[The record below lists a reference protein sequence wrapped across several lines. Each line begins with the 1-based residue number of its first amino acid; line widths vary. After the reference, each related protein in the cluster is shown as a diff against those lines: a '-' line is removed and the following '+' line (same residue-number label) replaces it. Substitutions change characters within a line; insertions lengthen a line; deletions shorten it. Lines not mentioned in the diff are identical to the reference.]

1 MTEEE
6 IKRKII
12 MQKEPQHEAVKRP
25 VGRPTNPNKKAY
37 VKKGTVSTGRPKAY
51 TQEIAVYIC
60 EQLIFG
66 RSLTSICRQPDIPT
80 MPTIYSWLKRNGK
93 NFKED
98 FFNSDMLADQILD
111 IADEGSTNTYAK
123 VNKKTVEMETS
134 GEYDSIERRR
144 LRIKARQWLAAHLLP
159 RKYSERMQL
168 TGKDDKALI
177 PAKRTIVVV
186 FE

>member
-1 MTEEE
+1 
-6 IKRKII
+6 
-12 MQKEPQHEAVKRP
+12 
-25 VGRPTNPNKKAY
+25 
-37 VKKGTVSTGRPKAY
+37 
-51 TQEIAVYIC
+51 
-60 EQLIFG
+60 
-66 RSLTSICRQPDIPT
+66 
-80 MPTIYSWLKRNGK
+80 
-93 NFKED
+93 
-98 FFNSDMLADQILD
+98 MLADQILD

>member
-1 MTEEE
+1 MSIMTEEE
-6 IKRKII
+6 IKII

-25 VGRPTNPNKKAY
+25 VGRPTKPNKKGY

-51 TQEIAVYIC
+51 TQEIAAYIC

-66 RSLTSICRQPDIPT
+66 RSLTSICREPDIPT

-98 FFNSDMLADQILD
+98 FFNSYLSSRTLQADMLADQILD
-111 IADEGSTNTYAK
+111 IADEGSNNIK
-123 VNKKTVEMETS
+123 RS
-134 GEYDSIERRR
+134 H
-144 LRIKARQWLAAHLLP
+144 LRIKTRQWLAAHLLP
-159 RKYSERMQL
+159 RKYSERMRL
-168 TGKDDKALI
+168 TGKDDEALI